1 MDINVTISDTDVKA
15 LQDGVVD
22 IDVWIQAAVI
32 GKISNCKKRMIA
44 EWQPKLFSDPE
55 VDSIP
60 ADETAFI
67 NMVVARDDYKNLLQ
81 KQEEWVDR

>member
-15 LQDGVVD
+15 LQNGVVD
-22 IDVWIQAAVI
+22 IDAWIQAAVV

-44 EWQPKLFSDPE
+44 EWQPKLFADPE

-81 KQEEWVDR
+81 KQELQG

>member
-15 LQDGVVD
+15 LQNGVVD
-22 IDVWIQAAVI
+22 IDAWIQAAVI

-44 EWQPKLFSDPE
+44 EWQPKLFADPE

-60 ADETAFI
+60 ADEIAFI
-67 NMVVARDDYKNLLQ
+67 NMVVAREDYQTLLQ
-81 KQEEWVDR
+81 KQESQG

>member
-15 LQDGVVD
+15 LQNGVVD
-22 IDVWIQAAVI
+22 IDAWIQAAVI

-44 EWQPKLFSDPE
+44 EWQPKLFADPE

-81 KQEEWVDR
+81 KQESQG

>member
-15 LQDGVVD
+15 LQNGVVD
-22 IDVWIQAAVI
+22 IDAWIQAAVV

-44 EWQPKLFSDPE
+44 EWQPKLFADPE

-60 ADETAFI
+60 ADEIAFI
-67 NMVVARDDYKNLLQ
+67 NMVVAREDYQTLLQ
-81 KQEEWVDR
+81 KQESQG

>member
-15 LQDGVVD
+15 LQNGVVD
-22 IDVWIQAAVI
+22 IDAWIQAAVV

-44 EWQPKLFSDPE
+44 EWQPKLFADPE

-60 ADETAFI
+60 ADEIAFI

-81 KQEEWVDR
+81 KQESQG

>member
-15 LQDGVVD
+15 LQNGVVD
-22 IDVWIQAAVI
+22 IDKWIQSAVV

-44 EWQPKLFSDPE
+44 EWQPKLFADPE

-60 ADETAFI
+60 ADEIAFI

-81 KQEEWVDR
+81 KQELQG